1 MAKTVDEGETR
12 VLGILFGSTPVD
24 ATLYLGLYTDATE
37 PGETDGL
44 ADITELEGD
53 GYARVVLT
61 RGSWVVED
69 DEASYAQQAFTAG
82 AVWGEGVYGYFI
94 ATTVDDTGKLLFV
107 EHFADGP
114 YTISNIGDRILVT
127 PKVSFV

>member
-53 GYARVVLT
+53 GYARMPLT
-61 RGSWVVED
+61 RGSWTVED
-69 DEASYAQQAFTAG
+69 DLVSYAQQAFTAEE
-82 AVWGEGVYGYFI
+82 VWEDDVYGYFI
-94 ATTVDDTGKLLFV
+94 ATSSDNTGKLLFV
-107 EHFADGP
+107 EHFSDGP

-127 PKVSFV
+127 PKVSLI